1 MPRGVKKENL
11 PEKVCVVCNRP
22 FTWRK
27 KWERCWD
34 EVTTC
39 SKSCN
44 SARKQLK
51 GASGGSQ
58 KDENSAAED
67 TLDIGQNNANVE
79 VKTDAD
85 LRQERKAAVKA
96 AKALKRAKREGAA
109 TGEVGQKSCDT
120 CSKGSDLLVRC
131 QVDETKAWRLVCG
144 KCWKVASGGVPD
156 GDAAHPHYRYGGLW
170 KNRAVKGSSREY
182 STDATDT
189 PEGLQEEDDD
199 DSDAEMEQLVASM
212 NHVDVDSPIGIEAA
226 GRVH

>member
-11 PEKVCVVCNRP
+11 PEKICVVCNRP

-51 GASGGSQ
+51 SASGGSL
-58 KDENSAAED
+58 KEDENSAAED
-67 TLDIGQNNANVE
+67 SYEVKRDSANVD
-79 VKTDAD
+79 VKTDAE

-109 TGEVGQKSCDT
+109 SGDVGQKCCDT

-170 KNRAVKGSSREY
+170 KNRVTKGNSRAY
-182 STDATDT
+182 STDAKDA
-189 PEGLQEEDDD
+189 PEDMLENDAN
-199 DSDAEMEQLVASM
+199 SDAEMEQLAASM
-212 NHVDVDSPIGIEAA
+212 HEVEIGSAIKLEAA
-226 GRVH
+226 ARAH